1 MSAATSDTHSRS
13 MFRPSQAYWVAALG
27 LVSVALGFQVR
38 RPVEIALG
46 EGLTAA
52 LLVDGFHD
60 AEGGYRW
67 TRGLST
73 LVFPDPGPGVAGRL
87 ELEVSGFR
95 PPGLPPPLVAVET
108 VEADGQTVRARP
120 GNRVETITI
129 PVRPRGW
136 WRSDLEIRF
145 RSETFT
151 PGDFDRRPLGVRVH
165 RVRFVPDRVGLAWGW
180 PPLRSLL
187 LATAAVWLAL
197 TVLLRAGLVLNWAL
211 GAALLAAVSFGIA
224 FAFARP
230 QAVLATAPL
239 LAVLLLGYLWLVLF
253 PGALRTW
260 RDYGPETARA
270 AARGFALLRHWQAGV
285 LVLAGALGVTAATL
299 STPSFTVD
307 LGSGSET
314 GVARGF
320 GPFDSDSGVSYRRAR
335 RGAEVDLRDFGGGSQ
350 WTISVTAS
358 LAEGGPRSLAV
369 ARAGSEVAAQTL
381 DEGWSSVTFQA
392 SAPVGWRSGLG
403 VEFPAASDSLPLRVD
418 RLRVDRGRSLP
429 SPRLVL
435 ALTGAALLLFV
446 CFGAVG
452 LGPSIRFF
460 SALAVVTGEMVAL
473 AASPV
478 LIVPF
483 SPLFLGIVA
492 LALLLA
498 LLISGVWA
506 AEHRR
511 GRAPAPVPGAAAW
524 TVVGF
529 VAWLAAMTFPL
540 YRGQHFGYHSSIAEE
555 IWQGRFLVFYLP
567 HPENILS
574 REAQWGGMV
583 VPYPCLY
590 HTLIAPLAALPQAW
604 FYLLEKIALAVLLAS
619 SALAA
624 ALLAHRF
631 GGPRAA
637 VLAAALAVS
646 QHPSY
651 QLLGLGH
658 LLTVFGCW
666 AAALALGYLV
676 ASLEALP
683 DRTVWWKATGLLT
696 LCFLSYTASLLFG
709 AVAVLATVLLL
720 WPSDRGHARRLL
732 GVALTAGL
740 GALLLYYIHWVLP
753 FFRESLPMLLA
764 GEPEGPIAMGSRL
777 SAIPRKL
784 AYSYGSALIPLGG
797 LAGLAWM
804 LRASRDKGRLLLA
817 CWALV
822 LPFFSGLDVFFNF
835 ILKHHYFVMVPVATG
850 AALALGKLTE
860 KGRVGRAVATV
871 FLVYAIAV
879 GGKAAL
885 ELALGH
891 MD

>member
-1 MSAATSDTHSRS
+1 MRAAPSDTDSRL
-13 MFRPSQAYWVAALG
+13 RPRQAYWVAALG
-27 LVSVALGFQVR
+27 LVSVTLGFQMR
-38 RPVEIALG
+38 RPVEITLG

-52 LLVDGFHD
+52 LLVEGFHD

-73 LVFPDPGPGVAGRL
+73 LVLPDPGPGVAGRL
-87 ELEVSGFR
+87 ELEISGFR
-95 PPGLPPPLVAVET
+95 PPGLSPPLVVIET
-108 VEADGQTVRARP
+108 LEADRQTVRARP
-120 GNRVETITI
+120 GNRVETITFPI
-129 PVRPRGW
+129 RPKGW
-136 WRSDLEIRF
+136 WRSDLPIRF

-165 RVRFVPDRVGLAWGW
+165 RVRFLPDRVGLVWGR

-187 LATAAVWLAL
+187 LATAAVWLLL
-197 TVLLRAGLVLNWAL
+197 TVLLRVGLAPNWAL
-211 GAALLAAVSFGIA
+211 GAALLAAVSLGMA
-224 FAFARP
+224 FAFVRP
-230 QAVLATAPL
+230 QAVLATTPL
-239 LAVLLLGYLWLVLF
+239 LVLLLLAYLWLTLF

-260 RDYGPETARA
+260 RDYGSETARA
-270 AARGFALLRHWQAGV
+270 AAKGLVLLRHWQAGV
-285 LVLAGALGVTAATL
+285 LFLAGALGVTAATL

-307 LGSGSET
+307 VGSGSET

-320 GPFDSDSGVSYRRAR
+320 GPFDSASGVNYRRPR
-335 RGAEVDLRDFGGGSQ
+335 RGAEVDLRDFGGGSP
-350 WTISVTAS
+350 WTISVTAA
-358 LAEGGPRSLAV
+358 LAQGGPRSLTV
-369 ARAGSEVAAQTL
+369 ARAGPELARQTL
-381 DEGWSSVTFQA
+381 DEAWSSVTFQA
-392 SAPVGWRSGLG
+392 SAPVGWRSGLRI
-403 VEFPAASDSLPLRVD
+403 EFPEASDGLPLRID

-446 CFGAVG
+446 SFGAVG
-452 LGPSIRFF
+452 LGPSIRLI
-460 SALAVVTGEMVAL
+460 SALAVVAGETVAL

-478 LIVPF
+478 LAVPF
-483 SPLFLGIVA
+483 SASFLGIVA
-492 LALLLA
+492 LSLA
-498 LLISGVWA
+498 LALILSGVWA

-590 HTLIAPLAALPQAW
+590 HTLIAPLAALPQPW
-604 FYLLEKIALAVLLAS
+604 FYFLEKIALAVLLAS
-619 SALAA
+619 TTLAA

-631 GGPRAA
+631 GGRRAA
-637 VLAAALAVS
+637 VLAAALTVS

-666 AAALALGYLV
+666 AATLGLGYLV

-683 DRTVWWKATGLLT
+683 DRAIWWKAAGFLA

-709 AVAVLATVLLL
+709 AVAVLATVALL
-720 WPSDRGHARRLL
+720 WRSERGLARRLL

-753 FFRESLPMLLA
+753 FLRESLPILLA

-777 SAIPRKL
+777 WAIPRKL

-797 LAGLAWM
+797 LAGLAWT

-817 CWALV
+817 CWAFI
-822 LPFFSGLDVFFNF
+822 LPLFSGLDVFFNF
-835 ILKHHYFVMVPVATG
+835 ILKHHYFVMVPMAVG
-850 AALALGKLTE
+850 SGLALSKLTE
-860 KGRVGRAVATV
+860 KGPAGRAVATG
-871 FLVYAIAV
+871 FFVYAISV

-885 ELALGH
+885 ELALGQ